1 MVRVMADKT
10 DIGKVVAKRI
20 KVRRAELEL
29 RQADLAQ
36 RLGVSTGQIGH
47 YEASTRPIMLE
58 RLSEL
63 AEALQCSMSYL
74 IGEDELPK
82 KQNRDKRRDSRGQD
96 AVQ

>member
-1 MVRVMADKT
+1 MTDKT
-10 DIGKVVAKRI
+10 DIGKIVAKRI
-20 KVRRAELEL
+20 KVRRAELEI

-36 RLGVSTGQIGH
+36 QLGVSTGQIGH

-63 AEALQCSMSYL
+63 AEVLQCSMSYL
-74 IGEDELPK
+74 IGEDELP
-82 KQNRDKRRDSRGQD
+82 QRRDRDKRRESRGQD